1 MWEHNQTNLR
11 TYLDNGESI
20 MAQIRW
26 YLGYKYKVK
35 PKDLIEKVTRRIQE
49 HNLSQHI
56 PLLRL
61 EKGATSR
68 KPFYFFLA
76 IESTKKGEIPT
87 EVDNSNL
94 LKLPF
99 FKIPAAPGNPSFT
112 FEEIKPMVGA
122 AHDVYDYI
130 KLIPYEPLQEFTYD
144 NPFDFIESSTIN
156 HSSPDIEAL
165 SHRYEELLYWLSALG
180 CGRWES
186 FKKACEAMNLEE
198 PKRILRRLKLL
209 GHIESSSDGSRW
221 SIAPTALVKVDSQ
234 SDFQE
239 FILCG
244 QRNINL
250 LEKFKQQAIV
260 NFINQPRGN
269 APPCVRIRIDNYNTI
284 LDLVAQVNSN
294 FSITNA
300 HEVSLQLANI
310 LPNVVTW
317 KQSLRHLQGIV
328 PSLYEW
334 EYFNGNNFVSCLL
347 PKETGMYRMCNK
359 EISTR
364 PLYTLF
370 YDQESDKWLQ
380 GDWYGLRFLAL
391 QHGGQQCIVRY
402 DIETKCLAIPVS
414 QRLPEIYE
422 RALVLASGRL
432 PIYKESWLIYE
443 NIRLELLQKIGDKIN
458 LV

>member
-1 MWEHNQTNLR
+1 
-11 TYLDNGESI
+11 

-35 PKDLIEKVTRRIQE
+35 PKDLIEKVTLRIQE

-68 KPFYFFLA
+68 KPFYFFIA
-76 IESTKKGEIPT
+76 IESTKEGEIPT
-87 EVDNSNL
+87 EIDNSNL

-99 FKIPAAPGNPSFT
+99 FRIPAVPGNPSFT
-112 FEEIKPMVGA
+112 FEQIKAMVGN
-122 AHDVYDYI
+122 AHDVRDYTNP
-130 KLIPYEPLQEFTYD
+130 IPYKPLLEFTYD
-144 NPFDFIESSTIN
+144 NPFDFIELSIIN
-156 HSSPDIEAL
+156 NSSPDIEVL
-165 SHRYEELLYWLSALG
+165 SNRYEQLLYWLSALG

-209 GHIESSSDGSRW
+209 GHIESSLDGSRW
-221 SIAPTALVKVDSQ
+221 SIAPTALVKIDSQ
-234 SDFQE
+234 LDFQE

-244 QRNINL
+244 QRSINL
-250 LEKFKQQAIV
+250 LEKFKQYATL

-269 APPCVRIRIDNYNTI
+269 APPCVRIQIDNPNTL
-284 LDLVAQVNSN
+284 LDLIEQANSKFYISN
-294 FSITNA
+294 VD
-300 HEVSLQLANI
+300 EVSLQLANI
-310 LPNVVTW
+310 LPNVLTW

-370 YDQESDKWLQ
+370 YDQENDKWLQ

-391 QHGGQQCIVRY
+391 QHGGHKCIARY
-402 DIETKCLAIPVS
+402 DIETKCLAVPMS

-432 PIYKESWLIYE
+432 PIYNESWLLYE
-443 NIRLELLQKIGDKIN
+443 NIKLELLHKISDKIN
-458 LV
+458 LVYSQGFC